1 MSIGIGVRLG
11 SCANGGMNGGWLSL
25 ENTYQNIKLIT
36 IY

>member
-25 ENTYQNIKLIT
+25 ENTYQNTNLIVN
-36 IY
+36 Y